1 MPKAVLDTTVLVSAF
16 LRRLQGGAS
25 FELLRLVE
33 EGAFELYTSNEI
45 LAEVANVLINRGHIR
60 QRYRYMNTAVVE
72 FCKGIGRLSVIV
84 SEVPEVKAV
93 RDPNDDMVVGC
104 ALAAGAD
111 YIVTRDKDLLSLREY
126 RGITIIRPEDF
137 LPVLRART

>member
-1 MPKAVLDTTVLVSAF
+1 
-16 LRRLQGGAS
+16 
-25 FELLRLVE
+25 
-33 EGAFELYTSNEI
+33 
-45 LAEVANVLINRGHIR
+45 
-60 QRYRYMNTAVVE
+60 VVE